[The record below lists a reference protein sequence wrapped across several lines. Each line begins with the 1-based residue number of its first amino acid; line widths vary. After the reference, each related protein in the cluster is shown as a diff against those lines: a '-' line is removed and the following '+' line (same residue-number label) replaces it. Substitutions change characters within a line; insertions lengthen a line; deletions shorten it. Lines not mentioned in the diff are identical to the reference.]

1 MSRINH
7 LIQQTRIDELRALPH
22 GWAGNGQGEAIDPT
36 IIEAAICLLRSCV
49 HAGTPEPSIFPTEEG
64 EIRFQWSQN
73 VTPWTTVFYIE
84 MDGIRFSKIVDDKVV
99 SIDFPVSQIEEAAN
113 SIDGFLFYAQ

>member
-1 MSRINH
+1 MSRIDY
-7 LIQQTRIDELRALPH
+7 LMQQSRIDELRALPR
-22 GWAGNGQGEAIDPT
+22 GWAGNGQGEVIDT
-36 IIEAAICLLRSCV
+36 TLIEAAIRLLKSCA

-73 VTPWTTVFYIE
+73 VMPWATVFYIE
-84 MDGIRFSKIVDDKVV
+84 MDGIRFSKIVDNKVV
-99 SIDFPVSQIEEAAN
+99 SIDFPVSQVEEAAN